1 MTGSIHTNDSTFNIQ
16 VRISDKYLPRQ
27 RNGLFVQISSNRA
40 WLELPFKTT
49 KWKSKIMVSFLNR
62 KIKEG
67 FINPKFAKISNL
79 FLEIRMS
86 GFPARNLRTR
96 CLDICGKQMWH
107 CVTLASDFR
116 ANTRCRVWPDIEP
129 RESEATTS
137 ILLLLSV
144 PHKPEPCGVYL
155 NSIRISF
162 PYQTQ
167 GNITPGEWISCY
179 TRIWDCIDVRIG
191 P

>member
-1 MTGSIHTNDSTFNIQ
+1 MTGSIHTNDSIFNIQ
-16 VRISDKYLPRQ
+16 VRISDKYLQRQ

-49 KWKSKIMVSFLNR
+49 KWKSKIMVSFLKR

-79 FLEIRMS
+79 FLQIRMS

-129 RESEATTS
+129 REFEATTS

-167 GNITPGEWISCY
+167 GNITLGEWISCY
-179 TRIWDCIDVRIG
+179 TRIWECLIKWM
-191 P
+191 